1 MKLQITSQ
9 EKQVLLQICFGYLQ
23 ECANMWGL
31 HVVHSNGSYQSAKQH
46 ILSEIVNEK
55 GMETSYRPSYEE
67 ILAQL
72 IVDGHTL
79 KFIDFKEGENSLT
92 YAEFDIN
99 KFNENFDICNP
110 IHIVKILSF
119 DYTTNN
125 VDEVLQT
132 LIFGSVHYE

>member
-1 MKLQITSQ
+1 MKLELTPQ
-9 EKQVLLQICFGYLQ
+9 EKKRLLEICFASLQ

-31 HVVHSNGSYQSAKQH
+31 HVTHSNGAFQSSRQH

-99 KFNENFDICNP
+99 KFNENLDNCNP

-119 DYTTNN
+119 DYTTGD

>member
-1 MKLQITSQ
+1 MKLELTPQ
-9 EKQVLLQICFGYLQ
+9 EKQRLLEICFASLQ
-23 ECANMWGL
+23 ECVNMWGL
-31 HVVHSNGSYQSAKQH
+31 HVVHSNGSYQSSKQH

-55 GMETSYRPSYEE
+55 GMETSYRPCYEE

-99 KFNENFDICNP
+99 KFYENFNNCNP

-119 DYTTNN
+119 DYTTND